1 MPSRSRTIEDSPS
14 VLGTVPAAVL
24 VAPSVLKPIVPQ
36 WLNRHQTEKIPA
48 AEKRRLD
55 KKRKANVE
63 QRARKK
69 PANETGAPATSDSI
83 LVFSQHF
90 PAVYGPAF
98 ERLLSREAV
107 AAMVCEERRLR
118 ETGCDVIVIFATIGD
133 GLYDLPPEDRPRAV
147 RKLIRLI
154 ERDARRD
161 GLPAL
166 VLTVYGYG
174 AVVGLH
180 AHIFAVVER
189 SRVQSYR
196 KSAVFGPFISGGPAK
211 AIKMATRVHLSDY
224 LLQNLEQPGPITG
237 GRLRLSTDLKRH
249 LVDNG
254 RVPPFE
260 TPHLRLEPAAV
271 IEPVVAAPTPSSVWR
286 FDEEGQGVL
295 FEDLSPRHL
304 PGPMLRVVRTELGL
318 SQAALGAAI
327 GGIRQPHVANA
338 ERNHD
343 RLSAAMVCRV
353 ISLAHERLGRA
364 RVDAILADGRLTA

>member
-24 VAPSVLKPIVPQ
+24 AAQSVLKPVVPQ
-36 WLNRHQTEKIPA
+36 WLNRHQTKRIPA

-63 QRARKK
+63 QRARRK

-90 PAVYGPAF
+90 PAVYGPDF
-98 ERLLSREAV
+98 ERQLSREAA

-118 ETGCDVIVIFATIGD
+118 EIGRDVIIIFATIGD
-133 GLYDLPPEDRPRAV
+133 GLYDLPPEHRPRAV

-196 KSAVFGPFISGGPAK
+196 KSTVFRPFISGGPAK
-211 AIKMATRVHLSDY
+211 AIKMATRVHLGDY

-254 RVPPFE
+254 LVPPFE

-271 IEPVVAAPTPSSVWR
+271 IEPVVAAPMPSPVWR
-286 FDEEGQGVL
+286 FDEKGQGVL
-295 FEDLSPRHL
+295 FAYPTPSRFAGTE
-304 PGPMLRVVRTELGL
+304 LRVVRTELGETQT
-318 SQAALGAAI
+318 SFAALI
-327 GGIRQPHVANA
+327 GIRQPHVSNV
-338 ERNHD
+338 ERGHD
-343 RLSAAMVCRV
+343 NLSPSMTCRV
-353 ISLAHERLGRA
+353 FRLAEERLGR
-364 RVDAILADGRLTA
+364 DLLDHILKGTRAA